1 MTSSAVRLL
10 YRILAGT
17 VECWAARCRSI
28 AISGTT
34 PEPPPTSN
42 SGPAGFGAGGGCP
55 PRPATRAP
63 SAPRSV
69 SAVPLFL
76 PGVAVD
82 VVAERLPE
90 ARLVTLDHP
99 KAPDPLGALPEI
111 EVRHDQPRRPA
122 VDRLERLV
130 IELVSHEGLPIHHL
144 LEREIGRVGAVAV
157 GHHVPS
163 HGIDLHGLQQRIHP

>member
-1 MTSSAVRLL
+1 MVSFSYAVFRGGS
-10 YRILAGT
+10 R
-17 VECWAARCRSI
+17 
-28 AISGTT
+28 
-34 PEPPPTSN
+34 
-42 SGPAGFGAGGGCP
+42 GPS
-55 PRPATRAP
+55 RPATREPA
-63 SAPRSV
+63 APRSV

-90 ARLVTLDHP
+90 ARLVSLRHP

-130 IELVSHEGLPIHHL
+130 VELVGHEGLPIDHL
-144 LEREIGRVGAVAV
+144 
-157 GHHVPS
+157 
-163 HGIDLHGLQQRIHP
+163 IDGQVCGVRAG